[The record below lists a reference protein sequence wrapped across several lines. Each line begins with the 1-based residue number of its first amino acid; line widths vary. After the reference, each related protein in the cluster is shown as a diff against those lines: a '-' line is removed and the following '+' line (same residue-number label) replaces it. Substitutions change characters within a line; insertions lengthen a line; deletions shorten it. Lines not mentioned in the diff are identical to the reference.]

1 MVIIALILL
10 VLSVAQ
16 ITSSPQSISY
26 PSNKV
31 CISYI
36 NSEEIV
42 IALKAV
48 RKAYDFFSNI
58 GYPNKYFLEI
68 AFQKKLWLKAA
79 TRI

>member
-1 MVIIALILL
+1 
-10 VLSVAQ
+10 
-16 ITSSPQSISY
+16 
-26 PSNKV
+26 
-31 CISYI
+31 
-36 NSEEIV
+36 V